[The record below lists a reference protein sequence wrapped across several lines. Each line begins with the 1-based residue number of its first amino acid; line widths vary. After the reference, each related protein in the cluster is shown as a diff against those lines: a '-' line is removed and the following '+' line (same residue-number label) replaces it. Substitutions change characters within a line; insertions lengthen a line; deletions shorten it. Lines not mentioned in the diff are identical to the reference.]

1 MSLSEEDR
9 KTIVQL
15 EIQKAEQTFA
25 EKDILVPGGLWNTLA
40 NRLYYSLFH
49 AISAL
54 LIYDHHEVGTHKGA
68 VIRFHQHYVQ
78 TGLFTKEEGYFY
90 SQLQTL
96 REKGDYNCYFDVSKE
111 DVLSRIEP
119 TRQLIAKIKQYITEE
134 RC

>member
-1 MSLSEEDR
+1 MSLNEEER
-9 KTIVQL
+9 RTIVQL

-25 EKDILVPGGLWNTLA
+25 EKDVLISGELWNTLA

-49 AISAL
+49 AVSAL
-54 LIYDHHEVGTHKGA
+54 LINDHHEVGTHKGA
-68 VIRFHQHYVQ
+68 VIRFHQYYVQ

-96 REKGDYNCYFDVSKE
+96 REKGDYNCYFNVLKD

-119 TRQLIAKIKQYITEE
+119 TNQLIKRIKEYISAK
-134 RC
+134 

>member
-1 MSLSEEDR
+1 MSLNEEDR
-9 KTIVQL
+9 RTIVQL

-25 EKDILVPGGLWNTLA
+25 EKDVLISGELWNTLA

-49 AISAL
+49 AVSAL
-54 LIYDHHEVGTHKGA
+54 LINDHHEVGTHKGA
-68 VIRFHQHYVQ
+68 VIRFHQYYVQ

-96 REKGDYNCYFDVSKE
+96 REKGDYNCYFNVLKE

-119 TRQLIAKIKQYITEE
+119 ANQLINRIKEYISAKK
-134 RC
+134 

>member
-1 MSLSEEDR
+1 MSLNEEER
-9 KTIVQL
+9 RTIVQL

-25 EKDILVPGGLWNTLA
+25 EKDVLISGELRNTLA

-49 AISAL
+49 AVSAL
-54 LIYDHHEVGTHKGA
+54 LINDHHEVGTHKGA
-68 VIRFHQHYVQ
+68 VIRFHQYYVQ

-96 REKGDYNCYFDVSKE
+96 REKGDYNCYFNVLKD

-119 TRQLIAKIKQYITEE
+119 TNQLIKRIKEYISAK
-134 RC
+134 